1 MSPGHRFQGD
11 MSLIPSNEMEKE
23 KLEAVLESAL
33 RKKTQNLSG
42 CRSFHCG

>member
-1 MSPGHRFQGD
+1 MSQGNRFQGD
-11 MSLIPSNEMEKE
+11 MSLIPADGMEKE

-42 CRSFHCG
+42 CGSFHCG